1 MEAIAVI
8 VTIVVLAG
16 VTGYLIG
23 SMVKSI
29 VVERRNENLKK
40 VWRNFGLSITFC
52 VLFLV
57 SWAAQAVDEWGV
69 YAQEQRTHGEPVVV
83 SDYIIQF
90 GQSTLENWQSE
101 FLQLFSFV
109 VLSAVLI
116 HHGSAESKDSDER
129 MENTL
134 RRIEQK
140 LDEKRVA

>member
-1 MEAIAVI
+1 
-8 VTIVVLAG
+8 
-16 VTGYLIG
+16 
-23 SMVKSI
+23 
-29 VVERRNENLKK
+29 
-40 VWRNFGLSITFC
+40 
-52 VLFLV
+52 
-57 SWAAQAVDEWGV
+57 
-69 YAQEQRTHGEPVVV
+69 V
-83 SDYIIQF
+83 SDYIVQF

-140 LDEKRVA
+140 LDEQRAA

>member
-1 MEAIAVI
+1 METIAVI

-29 VVERRNENLKK
+29 VDERRSGNIRKI
-40 VWRNFGLSITFC
+40 WRNFGLSIAFC

-57 SWAAQAVDEWGV
+57 SWAAQAVAEWSV
-69 YAQEQRTHGEPVVV
+69 YAQDQRAHGEPVVA
-83 SDYIIQF
+83 SDYIVEF

-129 MENTL
+129 MENIL

-140 LDEKRVA
+140 LDEQRAA